1 LICAHTHKKEKQSWA
16 DLLAVRKNTP
26 TKVHGLKKKMN
37 VLLIISKLKVKV
49 VGDLSL
55 RLLVSFS
62 FSFLF
67 FQLLM
72 P

>member
-1 LICAHTHKKEKQSWA
+1 
-16 DLLAVRKNTP
+16 VRKNTP

-62 FSFLF
+62 FSFVF